1 MSAATI
7 TRRWSGRLR
16 RWLDARARI
25 EPNHGIFGINRR
37 NVELVYAHNQRRHY
51 PLVDDK
57 ILCKELLAEAGVPTA
72 PTIAICRGL
81 FEVDRVVRELEELD
95 NFVIKPANGSGG
107 DGIVV
112 LGERRGGLWRTPKGR
127 PVDTYAIR
135 HHLANITFGTFAKQL
150 EDRALVEARIEPHE
164 LYDAL
169 WPDGVCDL
177 RIIVLDGRPLL
188 SMVRVPTRRSGGRAN
203 LHQGG
208 IGVAI
213 DIDRGETYR
222 AVSKGQAIDVH
233 PESGE
238 RLVGRRLPEWERCVE
253 VALAAAA
260 VVPLGYLGVDICV
273 DRRWGPVIIELNAR
287 PGLEIQNVCARTLG
301 DAL

>member
-7 TRRWSGRLR
+7 TRRWGGRLR

-25 EPNHGIFGINRR
+25 EPIYGINRR
-37 NVELVYAHNQRRHY
+37 NVELVYAHNARRHY

-81 FEVDRVVRELEELD
+81 FEVDRIVRELEELD

-112 LGERRGGLWRTPKGR
+112 LGAREGGLWRTPKGR

-150 EDRALVEARIEPHE
+150 EDRALIEARIEPHE

-222 AVSKGQAIDVH
+222 AVSKGQAIEIH

-238 RLVGRRLPEWERCVE
+238 RLVGRRLPMWERCVE

-260 VVPLGYLGVDICV
+260 VVPLGYLGV
-273 DRRWGPVIIELNAR
+273 
-287 PGLEIQNVCARTLG
+287 
-301 DAL
+301 